1 MNSAGLPASHA
12 CGSSVPRMSSAAAP
26 ARSRYTLFVNQLS
39 LPLTPASSNTAHL
52 RAGDAVITVRFVR
65 NDRARRYVLRLQ
77 RDGVARDTVP
87 RHGSVREAHAFVE
100 RQREWLWHQHLERLA
115 NPPLDGTRVPR
126 RILVDGAWTA
136 VELQSTGDALHI
148 AIGDTRL
155 TADAHAPGEAIRRW
169 LRARAT
175 VQLPPR
181 LHEIAATHGIA
192 VRRVTVRDQRSRW
205 GSCSASGR
213 ISLNWRLVQMPPDVR
228 DYILVLELA
237 HVRVPN
243 HSRKFWNLV
252 AEMDPHWRE
261 AERWLRRHG
270 RELL

>member
-1 MNSAGLPASHA
+1 MSIAARVAG
-12 CGSSVPRMSSAAAP
+12 
-26 ARSRYTLFVNQLS
+26 SRYTLLVNQLS
-39 LPLTPASSNTAHL
+39 LPLTSASSNTAYL

-77 RDGVARDTVP
+77 RDGVARVTVP
-87 RHGSVREAHAFVE
+87 RSGSVREAHAFVE

-115 NPPLDGTRVPR
+115 NPPLDGARVPR
-126 RILVDGAWTA
+126 RILVDGAWTPI
-136 VELQSTGDALHI
+136 ELQSAGSALHI
-148 AIGDTRL
+148 VVGVTRL
-155 TADAHAPGEAIRRW
+155 AADGDAPGEAIRRW

-181 LHEIAATHGIA
+181 LHEIAAANGIV

-213 ISLNWRLVQMPPDVR
+213 ISLNWRLVQMPPSVR
-228 DYILVLELA
+228 DYILVHELA
-237 HVRVPN
+237 HVKVPN
-243 HSRKFWNLV
+243 HSRKFWDVV
-252 AEMDPHWRE
+252 AEMDPHWRVG
-261 AERWLRRHG
+261 ERWLRRHG